1 MIPVSSQASL
11 HMEVRRIRVIERD
24 VVMEGK
30 GRDREK
36 GEERKE
42 RRERDSRLLALKME
56 KEATSQ
62 GIQGPL
68 EAGGHKERDSPQ
80 SRSEPASRHLDVSET
95 CVGLRILGTGK

>member
-11 HMEVRRIRVIERD
+11 HTEVRRIRVIERD